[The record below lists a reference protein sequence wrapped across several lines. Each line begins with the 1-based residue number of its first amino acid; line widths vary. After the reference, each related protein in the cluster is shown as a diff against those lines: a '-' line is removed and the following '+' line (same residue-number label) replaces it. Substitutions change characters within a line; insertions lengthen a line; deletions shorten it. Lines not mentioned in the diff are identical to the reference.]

1 MRRKLIAFLLLFCP
15 LAMMAA
21 EDLSQGPWF
30 NRYIN
35 GLNRLPA
42 HATSYSYPDVSA
54 ALAGDRDASRIASLN
69 GTWKFMF
76 VPDIKQA
83 PLEFWKEGYDVTSW
97 NDIKVPSCWEMQGF
111 GYAIYRNTQYPF
123 PFNPPYISRDN
134 PVGSYVRTFTVPSD
148 WKGGR
153 VILHFGGV
161 YSGHQ
166 VWVNG
171 KEIGY
176 SEDSCLPSEF
186 DITDVLKPGENTLA
200 VRVFKWT
207 DGSYLEDA
215 DHWRMAGIHR
225 EVMLMWRPDVA
236 IYDFGVRTKLDA
248 EYKGAQ
254 LWVRP
259 VVDVHGDAAIKGW
272 T

>member
-148 WKGGR
+148 
-153 VILHFGGV
+153 
-161 YSGHQ
+161 
-166 VWVNG
+166 
-171 KEIGY
+171 
-176 SEDSCLPSEF
+176 
-186 DITDVLKPGENTLA
+186 
-200 VRVFKWT
+200 
-207 DGSYLEDA
+207 
-215 DHWRMAGIHR
+215 
-225 EVMLMWRPDVA
+225 
-236 IYDFGVRTKLDA
+236 
-248 EYKGAQ
+248 
-254 LWVRP
+254 
-259 VVDVHGDAAIKGW
+259 
-272 T
+272 

>member
-1 MRRKLIAFLLLFCP
+1 MRKLFFSLLLGIMP
-15 LAMMAA
+15 LCMVA
-21 EDLSQGPWF
+21 ENLKEGPWF
-30 NRYIN
+30 DCNVN
-35 GLNRLPA
+35 GVNRLPA
-42 HATSYSYPDVSA
+42 RATSYSYADQGA
-54 ALAGDRDASRIASLN
+54 ALTCDRDASRIKSLN
-69 GTWKFMF
+69 GTWKFSF
-76 VPDIKQA
+76 SPAVEEA
-83 PLEFWKEGYDVTSW
+83 VTGFWKEGYDVSSW
-97 NDIKVPSCWEMQGF
+97 NDMPVPSCWEMQGY
-111 GYAIYRNTQYPF
+111 GYPIYRNTKYPF
-123 PFNPPYISRDN
+123 PFNPPYICRDN

-186 DITDVLKPGENTLA
+186 DITDALKEGDNTLA

-225 EVMLMWRPDVA
+225 EVMLLWRPDVA
-236 IYDFGVRTKLDA
+236 SYDF
-248 EYKGAQ
+248 
-254 LWVRP
+254 
-259 VVDVHGDAAIKGW
+259 
-272 T
+272 